1 MLQEKEK
8 APLFTLPDQNGHPV
22 SLSDF
27 AGKMVV
33 LYFYPRD
40 NTPDVPARP
49 APLPTLGKITPL
61 WG

>member
-22 SLSDF
+22 SLS
-27 AGKMVV
+27 A
-33 LYFYPRD
+33 
-40 NTPDVPARP
+40 
-49 APLPTLGKITPL
+49 LPTLGKITPL